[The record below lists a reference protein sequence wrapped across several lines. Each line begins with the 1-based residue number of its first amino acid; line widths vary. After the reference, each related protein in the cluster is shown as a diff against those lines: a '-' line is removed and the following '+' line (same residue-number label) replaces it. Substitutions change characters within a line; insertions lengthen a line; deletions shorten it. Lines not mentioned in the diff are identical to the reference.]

1 MTIRIWHQSFTVL
14 SDLGAYDR
22 ALKAHF
28 QKVARPDTEIH
39 MHGMKPGTYRSN
51 YPGDDIKHASL
62 QYLHGL
68 QFMANG
74 LNAEEQGFD
83 AYAISTLPEP
93 ALREIRSLLTIP
105 VVGYG
110 ESAMLTAC
118 MLGRRFGVLVFIDEL
133 AELVT
138 DNAHRHGLRE
148 RLADVRHVGFRF
160 ADVLAAFEAP
170 TELLERFRVSARAL
184 IKEGAEVIIPGEAP
198 LNVLLA
204 THGVSEVDGVPI
216 LDSLGAWIKQ
226 AEAMV
231 DLQRANGTR
240 TCNTGY
246 FSARP
251 DTDRVREIFSFYG
264 LSERFLGKAQEAA
277 NEQ

>member
-14 SDLGAYDR
+14 SDLGAYDE
-22 ALKAHF
+22 ALRAHF
-28 QKVARPDTEIH
+28 RKVARPGTEIH
-39 MHGMKPGTYRSN
+39 MHGMRPGTYRSN
-51 YPGDDIKHASL
+51 YPGDDIKHSAL

-68 QFMANG
+68 QFMAAG

-93 ALREIRSLLTIP
+93 ALRDIRSLLDIP

-133 AELVT
+133 SGLVAE
-138 DNAHRHGLRE
+138 NAARHGLSS
-148 RLADVRHVGFRF
+148 RLAGVQHVGFRF
-160 ADVLAAFEAP
+160 SDVLAAFSDP
-170 TELLERFRVSARAL
+170 SELIERFRGAARTL
-184 IKEGAEVIIPGEAP
+184 IRAGAEVIIPGEAP

-204 THGVSEVDGVPI
+204 SHGVNEVEGVPV

-226 AEAMV
+226 AEGMV
-231 DLQRANGTR
+231 DLRRANGTR
-240 TCNTGY
+240 TCNRGY

-251 DTDRVREIFSFYG
+251 ERERVKEIFTFYG
-264 LSERFLGKAQEAA
+264 LDRFL
-277 NEQ
+277 EQGDNA